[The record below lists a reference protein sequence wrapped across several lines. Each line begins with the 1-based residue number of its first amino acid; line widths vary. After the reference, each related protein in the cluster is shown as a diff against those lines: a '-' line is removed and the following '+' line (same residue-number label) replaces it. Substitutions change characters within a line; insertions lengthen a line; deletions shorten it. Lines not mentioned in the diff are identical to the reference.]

1 MKIRAAGSVF
11 TIGTKSVHTSMTD
24 LHLTESEE
32 KDSNHHKPDSDS
44 QKVKLEIKG
53 STLNKKEIHHSST
66 SKKIVVEENLNGN
79 FSKEEVTNQNKTIL
93 GSTSME
99 DSGIDCSPV
108 TEEYLIPPPADFA
121 GTLSR
126 EDSQEE
132 GFLPIRKSKSAPNPF
147 KKTRALRK
155 IGQEL
160 SKDVKRAT
168 CGKLASA

>member
-24 LHLTESEE
+24 LHLMETDDKNS
-32 KDSNHHKPDSDS
+32 SHHKPDILLNDGG
-44 QKVKLEIKG
+44 KVRLETKAA
-53 STLNKKEIHHSST
+53 TLKERKVHHSDT
-66 SKKIVVEENLNGN
+66 TEELVKRNT
-79 FSKEEVTNQNKTIL
+79 KEDKNNQNKTIL

-147 KKTRALRK
+147 KKARANK
-155 IGQEL
+155 KNVQEL
-160 SKDVKRAT
+160 PNDVRRTT